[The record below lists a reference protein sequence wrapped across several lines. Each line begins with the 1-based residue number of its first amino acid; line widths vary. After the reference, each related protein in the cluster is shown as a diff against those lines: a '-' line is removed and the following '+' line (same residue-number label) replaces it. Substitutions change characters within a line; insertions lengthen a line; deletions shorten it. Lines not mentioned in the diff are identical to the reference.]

1 MSDAGKKKLRDLAQ
15 QVKAKVQP
23 SGEPALHKRGLDL
36 VDDLAKDLSGPDG
49 MPGLKVRRD
58 GPQKVRLERPP
69 RNAEIA
75 IEWQREIGALV
86 MTCEKFG
93 DPRTLVRY
101 VWDDGAQHWRA
112 MEAGGELY
120 ADLTA
125 RLTEYLYPEV
135 RS

>member
-1 MSDAGKKKLRDLAQ
+1 MSDAGKKKLRELAQ

-23 SGEPALHKRGLDL
+23 SGEPALHKRGLDI

-49 MPGLKVRRD
+49 MPGLKVRRE
-58 GPQKVRLERPP
+58 GPQKFRLERPP

-93 DPRTLVRY
+93 DPRTLERY

-112 MEAGGELY
+112 MEGGGELY

-125 RLTEYLYPEV
+125 RLTEYLYPEA